1 VKGEGNENVLRDL
14 LIRFIPKRYG
24 VGTGVVI
31 DQHGISSRQ
40 CDIVIYDTFLYPPIL
55 SLTHSHLFPVDIVYA
70 TIEVKTTLDSQSAKE
85 ALQNVASVRRLD
97 YIRQDFGAISAK
109 AGEYIVG
116 IYRSTPPIGVVFAYN
131 SDAIQDET
139 FKNWFA
145 PVDNEDITTQPSL
158 VGCLDIGMTGFIPE
172 HLTEEASA
180 IAVHP
185 DTGMQLRCMTFPLV
199 RPKEDITGDIQ
210 SPEDVQF
217 LRLEGPIQNSRFA
230 SHGGTLYPIKKIGKD
245 YMLIDQSRVLL
256 NFLFQLNDLLSLKRI
271 SPAINF
277 SDTYLKGID
286 RFHFVF

>member
-1 VKGEGNENVLRDL
+1 VSNILRQYYQGITQQLRSEVDFINSLFEHQGVKGEGNENVLRDL

-199 RPKEDITGDIQ
+199 TNGASDQITN
-210 SPEDVQF
+210 SASE
-217 LRLEGPIQNSRFA
+217 RLCSVMRNRQLISAARYHKRASRC
-230 SHGGTLYPIKKIGKD
+230 
-245 YMLIDQSRVLL
+245 
-256 NFLFQLNDLLSLKRI
+256 SLTR
-271 SPAINF
+271 
-277 SDTYLKGID
+277 
-286 RFHFVF
+286 